1 MTRRTLVLL
10 SLLLVGL
17 AACGSDD
24 ADAEAEAGSDLTI
37 VATTT
42 ILGYVVGNVVNGDA
56 AVEELIPLGLD
67 PHEFQASAQQVA
79 ALQAADLVV
88 ANGLGLEEGLGDVL
102 ETVAADGANV
112 LEVAPLLDPI
122 PFGVQDDE
130 GHGSDDPHV
139 WMDPLRMADA
149 ARLIGV
155 ELAALDPDG
164 DWPARAEEYA
174 TALIAADEEIAA
186 ILDAV
191 SPENRKMVTNHDSLG
206 YFALRYGFDIVG
218 IVIPGGST
226 LGDPSSAELAELVA
240 VIEREGV
247 KAIFVETTQPSTLAE
262 TVAAEAGEDVQTVDL
277 YTGSLGA
284 PGSGPDSLIGMLV
297 TNAQIVAEASA

>member
-1 MTRRTLVLL
+1 MTGRTLVLV

-24 ADAEAEAGSDLTI
+24 ADADADADSDLTI

-42 ILGYVVGNVVNGDA
+42 ILGDVIRNVVNGDA
-56 AVEELIPLGLD
+56 AVEELVPVGLD
-67 PHEFQASAQQVA
+67 PHEFQPSAQQVA

-102 ETVAADGANV
+102 ETAAADGANV

-122 PFGVQDDE
+122 PFGAQDDE

-155 ELAALDPDG
+155 ELASLDPEG

-191 SPENRKMVTNHDSLG
+191 GPENRKMVTNHDSLG
-206 YFALRYGFDIVG
+206 YFALRYRFDIVG

-226 LGDPSSAELAELVA
+226 LADPSSAELAELVA

-262 TVAAEAGEDVQTVDL
+262 TVAAEAGEDVQIVEL
-277 YTGSLGA
+277 HTGSLGA
-284 PGSGPDSLIGMLV
+284 PGSGADTLIDMLV

>member
-1 MTRRTLVLL
+1 MTRRTLAIL

-24 ADAEAEAGSDLTI
+24 ANPDAGSNLTI

-42 ILGYVVGNVVNGDA
+42 ILGDVARNVVNGDG
-56 AVEELIPLGLD
+56 AVEQLIPLGLD

-88 ANGLGLEEGLGDVL
+88 ANGLGLEAGLGDVL
-102 ETVAADGANV
+102 DTAAADGANI

-122 PFGVQDDE
+122 PFGAQDDE
-130 GHGSDDPHV
+130 GRGSDDPHI

-155 ELAALDPDG
+155 ELAALDPAG

-174 TALIAADEEIAA
+174 GALTAADEEIAA

-191 SPENRKMVTNHDSLG
+191 GPENRKMVTNHDSLG

-247 KAIFVETTQPSTLAE
+247 NAIFVETTQPSALAE
-262 TVAAEAGEDVQTVDL
+262 TVAAEAGENVQIVEL
-277 YTGSLGA
+277 YTGSLGT
-284 PGSGPDSLIGMLV
+284 PGSGADTLIGMLM

>member
-1 MTRRTLVLL
+1 MTRRTLVILP
-10 SLLLVGL
+10 LLLVGL

-24 ADAEAEAGSDLTI
+24 ADAGSNLTI
-37 VATTT
+37 VSTTT
-42 ILGYVVGNVVNGDA
+42 ILGDVVRNVVNGNA

-79 ALQAADLVV
+79 ALQAADLVI
-88 ANGLGLEEGLGDVL
+88 ANGLGLEAGLGDVL
-102 ETVAADGANV
+102 ETAAADGANV

-122 PFGVQDDE
+122 PFGAQD
-130 GHGSDDPHV
+130 GRGSDDPHV

-155 ELAALDPDG
+155 ELAALDPEG
-164 DWPARAEEYA
+164 EWPARAEEYA

-191 SPENRKMVTNHDSLG
+191 GPENRKMVTNHDSLG

-247 KAIFVETTQPSTLAE
+247 NAIFVETTQPSALAE
-262 TVAAEAGEDVQTVDL
+262 TVAAEAGEDVQIVEL
-277 YTGSLGA
+277 YTGSLGT
-284 PGSGPDSLIGMLV
+284 PGSGADTLIGMLV

>member
-1 MTRRTLVLL
+1 MTGRTLVIL

-24 ADAEAEAGSDLTI
+24 ADASSNLTI

-42 ILGYVVGNVVNGDA
+42 ILGDVVRNVVNGDA
-56 AVEELIPLGLD
+56 AVEELIPLDLD

-88 ANGLGLEEGLGDVL
+88 ANGLGLEAGLGDVL

-112 LEVAPLLDPI
+112 LEVAPLLGPI
-122 PFGVQDDE
+122 PFGAQDDE
-130 GHGSDDPHV
+130 GRGSDDPHV

-155 ELAALDPDG
+155 ELAALDPAG

-174 TALIAADEEIAA
+174 TTLTAADEEIAA

-191 SPENRKMVTNHDSLG
+191 GPENRKMVTNHDSLG

-247 KAIFVETTQPSTLAE
+247 NAIFVETTQPSTLAE
-262 TVAAEAGEDVQTVDL
+262 TVAAEAGEDVQIVEL
-277 YTGSLGA
+277 YTGSLGT
-284 PGSGPDSLIGMLV
+284 PGSGADTLIGMLV

>member
-1 MTRRTLVLL
+1 MTGRTLVIL
-10 SLLLVGL
+10 SLLLVSL

-24 ADAEAEAGSDLTI
+24 ADAGSNLTI
-37 VATTT
+37 VSTTT
-42 ILGYVVGNVVNGDA
+42 ILGDVVRNVVNGDA
-56 AVEELIPLGLD
+56 AVEELIPLDLD

-79 ALQAADLVV
+79 GLQAADLVV
-88 ANGLGLEEGLGDVL
+88 ANGLGLEAGLGDVL
-102 ETVAADGANV
+102 ETAAADGANV
-112 LEVAPLLDPI
+112 LDVAPLLDPI
-122 PFGVQDDE
+122 PFGAQD
-130 GHGSDDPHV
+130 GRGSDDPHV
-139 WMDPLRMADA
+139 WMDPLRMADV

-155 ELAALDPDG
+155 ELAALDPAG

-174 TALIAADEEIAA
+174 TALIAADEEVSA

-191 SPENRKMVTNHDSLG
+191 GPENRKMVTNHDSLG

-247 KAIFVETTQPSTLAE
+247 NAIFVETTQPSTLAE
-262 TVAAEAGEDVQTVDL
+262 TVAAEAGEDVQIVEL
-277 YTGSLGA
+277 YTGSLGT
-284 PGSGPDSLIGMLV
+284 PGSGADTLIGMLM

>member
-1 MTRRTLVLL
+1 MTCRTLAIL

-24 ADAEAEAGSDLTI
+24 ADADAGSNLTI

-42 ILGYVVGNVVNGDA
+42 ILGDVVRNVVNGDA
-56 AVEELIPLGLD
+56 AVEELIPQGLD

-79 ALQAADLVV
+79 TLQAADLVV
-88 ANGLGLEEGLGDVL
+88 ANGLDLEEGLGNVL
-102 ETVAADGANV
+102 ETAAADGANV

-122 PFGVQDDE
+122 PFGAQDDE

-155 ELAALDPDG
+155 ELAALDPAG

-174 TALIAADEEIAA
+174 TALMAADEEIAA

-191 SPENRKMVTNHDSLG
+191 GPENRKMVTNHDSLG

-247 KAIFVETTQPSTLAE
+247 NAIFVETTQPSTLAE
-262 TVAAEAGEDVQTVDL
+262 AVAAEAGEDVQIVEL
-277 YTGSLGA
+277 YTGSLGT
-284 PGSGPDSLIGMLV
+284 PGSGADTLIGMLV